1 MSIKRILLC
10 SGLVLVSAC
19 SLDRQAAPALTGPS
33 TSGLSIL
40 VTASPDQITR
50 DGQSTSVITVK
61 ALDPNGMPVSGLTLR
76 GDIAGDNSGTLGTL
90 SSQSMSTDAN
100 GVATAIYTSAP
111 PPPPTND
118 TDVIV
123 KVEFTP
129 TGSNFGE
136 DATHAVNIRLIR
148 PSVITL
154 PGPTAAFTSTV
165 TGSGVHFD
173 ASGSTAIA
181 GRSIVSYDWDFG
193 DGTGAS
199 GRVVDHSYQNVAGQT
214 IVVTLRVTDSAGQ
227 SATTTASIKF

>member
-1 MSIKRILLC
+1 VSIKRLILC
-10 SGLVLVSAC
+10 FGLVFASAC
-19 SLDRQAAPALTGPS
+19 TLDKQAAPALTGPS
-33 TSGLSIL
+33 ETGLSL
-40 VTASPDQITR
+40 VVTASPDQITR
-50 DGQSTSVITVK
+50 DGQSTSIISVK
-61 ALDPNGMPVSGLTLR
+61 ALDANGLPVSGLSLR

-90 SSQSMSTDAN
+90 SSQSLSTDAN
-100 GVATAIYTSAP
+100 GLASAIYTSAP

-118 TDVIV
+118 TDVV
-123 KVEFTP
+123 VSVEFTP
-129 TGSNFGE
+129 TGTNFGSN
-136 DATHAVNIRLIR
+136 AAHSVNIRLIR
-148 PSVITL
+148 PGVITL

-165 TGSGVHFD
+165 TGTGVHFD
-173 ASGSTAIA
+173 ASGSTTIA